1 MEKSKLLIL
10 ILVILLAFG
19 ISFYLTLNTTDQENI
34 AGQAYSYS
42 QQQCVFCEEYCGNT
56 HSKTGGI
63 IASTSEIR
71 IKALSEGC
79 QGEEL
84 QWISPNIDAVLCCK

>member
-19 ISFYLTLNTTDQENI
+19 ISFYLTLTTTEQEDI

-42 QQQCVFCEEYCGNT
+42 QQGCVFCEEYCGNT
-56 HSKTGGI
+56 HPKIGGRL
-63 IASTSEIR
+63 ASTQELR
-71 IKALSEGC
+71 IKSLQPGC

-84 QWISPNIDAVLCCK
+84 EWISPNTDAVLCCK